1 MGRQAESIL
10 DFVNDTRRLALVAL
24 LVVLPVAARPLAA
37 QQPTNDGLSLDKLQL
52 VSLGAFA
59 GRILPSQIEATNMY
73 GVAANYGEF
82 ARNWSILFSVSY
94 WDSRY
99 RDAVVQTF
107 VDSLNRRLDD
117 PTARARVIP
126 SRISLYDV
134 TFSGEARYVP
144 RYSGELKPYIGVG
157 MAAHVINAEGQ
168 LVDGTFVERSLD
180 NIAAGM
186 FISAGI
192 SLQVVRHFGIEG
204 GGRADLLSGFR
215 STQVRAGGAY
225 YFGHIRV
232 PNPSNDDASSAL
244 LEGKRNMQRP

>member
-1 MGRQAESIL
+1 MQRPARTAL
-10 DFVNDTRRLALVAL
+10 FVVL
-24 LVVLPVAARPLAA
+24 LVSARSAAA
-37 QQPTNDGLSLDKLQL
+37 QEPVVDGLTLDKLQL

-59 GRILPSQIEATNMY
+59 GRILPSQTEPTNMY
-73 GVAANYGEF
+73 GFVANYGEF
-82 ARNWSILFSVSY
+82 ARDWSILFSVSY

-99 RDAVVQTF
+99 RDAVIQTF

-117 PTARARVIP
+117 PTGRARVIP

-144 RYSGELKPYIGVG
+144 RYSGDLKPYFGVG

-186 FISAGI
+186 FISAGV
-192 SLQVVRHFGIEG
+192 SLKIVRHFGIEG

-215 STQVRAGGAY
+215 SVQVRAGGAY
-225 YFGHIRV
+225 YFGHIRL
-232 PNPSNDDASSAL
+232 PSPSDDANGAPPDT
-244 LEGKRNMQRP
+244 KRATQKP

>member
-10 DFVNDTRRLALVAL
+10 DYVNDTPRLALTAL
-24 LVVLPVAARPLAA
+24 LVVLLVPPRQLSA
-37 QQPTNDGLSLDKLQL
+37 QQPATNGWNLDKLQL
-52 VSLGAFA
+52 VSLGGFG
-59 GRILPSQIEATNMY
+59 GRILPSQVEPTNMY
-73 GVAANYGEF
+73 GVVANYGEF
-82 ARNWSILFSVSY
+82 ARDWSILFSVSY

-117 PTARARVIP
+117 PTGRARVIP
-126 SRISLYDV
+126 SRIALYDV

-144 RYSGELKPYIGVG
+144 KYSGEIKPYFGVG

-180 NIAAGM
+180 NIAAGL

-192 SLQVVRHFGIEG
+192 SLKLLPHFGIEG

-215 STQVRAGGAY
+215 SAQVRGGGAY

-232 PNPSNDDASSAL
+232 PNPSNDASSGPL
-244 LEGKRNMQRP
+244 DGKRNMQRP